1 MARAIDLA
9 AQRWP
14 NEPRSRLLLRLVDAG
29 RSALEQGR
37 EAAIREREAATE
49 ATSGKYTGA
58 YGANFLAD
66 LRRDWPE

>member
-1 MARAIDLA
+1 MAHAIDMA

-29 RSALEQGR
+29 RRALEQGR
-37 EAAIREREAATE
+37 DAAIQDREAAIA

-58 YGANFLAD
+58 YGRNYLAE
-66 LRRDWPE
+66 LRGDWPE